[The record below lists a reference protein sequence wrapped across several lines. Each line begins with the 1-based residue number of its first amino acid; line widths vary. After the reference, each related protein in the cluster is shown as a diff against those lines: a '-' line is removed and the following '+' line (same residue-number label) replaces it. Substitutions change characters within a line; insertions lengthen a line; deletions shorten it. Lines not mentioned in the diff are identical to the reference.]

1 MAISTNS
8 LVSLATLKAFLGIT
22 STTDDAVLE
31 YSIDRASA
39 LIQRYCARNFVSQ
52 RYYEWHDTYGA
63 DRVAL
68 RHNPVENVRF
78 VGVGG
83 DNVISVD
90 STIST
95 DIACTI
101 SVNDT
106 HVHLFRAASNG
117 QETSTTLTFAS
128 HDSTVEMATQISAT
142 TGFSASALL
151 NVKTHYLRK
160 MAGRDLKQQTALLE
174 APTEGLTDY
183 AIDYDRGIVYGPTLR
198 RYQGFLVDY
207 TGGFASVP
215 YDVEQAATSIATRL
229 YRGRKRDNG
238 VASESLGG
246 YSYSLRSGSEIE
258 MEEKSMLDG
267 WRRLR

>member
-22 STTDDAVLE
+22 STTDDTVLE

-117 QETSTTLTFAS
+117 QESSTTLTFAS

-151 NVKTHYLRK
+151 NVKSAYMRK

-207 TGGFASVP
+207 NGGFASVP

>member
-1 MAISTNS
+1 MSISTNS

-22 STTDDAVLE
+22 STTDDTVLE

-52 RYYEWHDTYGA
+52 RYIEWHDTYGA
-63 DRVAL
+63 NRVAL
-68 RHNPVENVRF
+68 LHNPVENVRF
-78 VGVGG
+78 VGAGG

-117 QETSTTLTFAS
+117 QESSTTLTFAS
-128 HDSTVEMATQISAT
+128 HDSTSEMAAQINAT

-151 NVKTHYLRK
+151 NVKSAYLRK
-160 MAGRDLKQQTALLE
+160 IAGRDLKQQTALLE

-183 AIDYDRGIVYGPTLR
+183 AIDYDRGIIYGDTLR

-207 TGGFASVP
+207 NGGFTTVP
-215 YDVEQAATSIATRL
+215 YDIEQAATSIATRI
-229 YRGRKRDNG
+229 YRGRQRDPG
-238 VASESLGG
+238 VSSESLGG

-258 MEEKSMLDG
+258 MEEKAMLDG

>member
-22 STTDDAVLE
+22 STTDDTVLE

-215 YDVEQAATSIATRL
+215 YDIEQAATSIATRL

>member
-22 STTDDAVLE
+22 STTDDTVLE

-39 LIQRYCARNFVSQ
+39 MIQRYCARNFVSQ
-52 RYYEWHDTYGA
+52 RYYEWHDTYGS

-68 RHNPVENVRF
+68 KHNPVENVRF

-83 DNVISVD
+83 DSVLSVE
-90 STIST
+90 STTAT

-117 QETSTTLTFAS
+117 QETSTSITFAA
-128 HDSTVEMATQISAT
+128 HDTTVEMATQISAT

-151 NVKTHYLRK
+151 NVKSAYLRK
-160 MAGRDLKQQTALLE
+160 VAGINLKNQTALLE

-183 AIDYDRGIVYGPTLR
+183 AIDYDRGVIYGPTLH

-207 TGGFASVP
+207 TGGYASVP

-229 YRGRKRDNG
+229 YRGRQRDPG
-238 VASESLGG
+238 VSSESLGG
-246 YSYSLRSGSEIE
+246 YSYSLRAGSEIDAE
-258 MEEKSMLDG
+258 MKSMLDG
-267 WRRLR
+267 YRRLR

>member
-22 STTDDAVLE
+22 STTDDTVLE

-39 LIQRYCARNFVSQ
+39 MIQRYCARNFVSQ

-63 DRVAL
+63 DRVPL
-68 RHNPVENVRF
+68 KHNPVENVRF

-83 DNVISVD
+83 DSVLSVA
-90 STIST
+90 STTAT

-117 QETSTTLTFAS
+117 QETSTSITFAA
-128 HDSTVEMATQISAT
+128 HDTTVEMAAQISAT

-151 NVKTHYLRK
+151 NVKSAYLRK
-160 MAGRDLKQQTALLE
+160 VAGIDLKNQTALLE

-183 AIDYDRGIVYGPTLR
+183 AIDYDRGVIYGPTLH

-207 TGGFASVP
+207 SGGYATVP

-229 YRGRKRDNG
+229 YRGRQRDPG
-238 VASESLGG
+238 VSSESLGG
-246 YSYSLRSGSEIE
+246 YSYSLRAGSEIDAE
-258 MEEKSMLDG
+258 MKSMLDG
-267 WRRLR
+267 YRRLR

>member
-8 LVSLATLKAFLGIT
+8 LVPLATLKAFLGIT
-22 STTDDAVLE
+22 STTDDTVLE

-39 LIQRYCARNFVSQ
+39 MIQRYCARNFVSQ

-68 RHNPVENVRF
+68 RHNPVQNVRF

-101 SVNDT
+101 SVDDD
-106 HVHLFRAASNG
+106 HIHLFRAASNG
-117 QETSTTLTFAS
+117 QEASTTITFAAY
-128 HDSTVEMATQISAT
+128 DSTSEMAAQISAT

-183 AIDYDRGIVYGPTLR
+183 SIDYDRGVVYGPTLH

-207 TGGFASVP
+207 SGGYTSVP
-215 YDVEQAATSIATRL
+215 YDIEQAATSIATRF
-229 YRGRKRDNG
+229 YRGRQRDPG
-238 VASESLGG
+238 VSSESLGG
-246 YSYSLRSGSEIE
+246 YSYSLRAGSEIDAE
-258 MEEKSMLDG
+258 MKSLLDG
-267 WRRLR
+267 YRRLR

>member
-8 LVSLATLKAFLGIT
+8 LVSLATLKTFLGV
-22 STTDDAVLE
+22 SGTTDDTVLE

-39 LIQRYCARNFVSQ
+39 AIQRYCARNFVSQ
-52 RYYEWHDTYGA
+52 RYYEWKDTYGA

-68 RHNPVENVRF
+68 KHNPVESIRF

-106 HVHLFRAASNG
+106 HIHLFRAASNG
-117 QETSTTLTFAS
+117 QETSTTLNFSS

-183 AIDYDRGIVYGPTLR
+183 AIDYDRGIVYGPTLS
-198 RYQGFLVDY
+198 RYQGILVDY
-207 TGGFASVP
+207 TGGFATVP
-215 YDVEQAATSIATRL
+215 YDIEQAATSIATRI
-229 YRGRKRDNG
+229 YRGRKRDTG
-238 VASESLGG
+238 VSSESLGG

>member
-22 STTDDAVLE
+22 STTDDSVLE

-39 LIQRYCARNFVSQ
+39 MIQRYCARNFVSQ

-83 DNVISVD
+83 DSVLSVE
-90 STIST
+90 STTAT

-117 QETSTTLTFAS
+117 QETSTSITFAA
-128 HDSTVEMATQISAT
+128 HDTTVEMATQISAT

-151 NVKTHYLRK
+151 NVKSAYLRK
-160 MAGRDLKQQTALLE
+160 VAGIDLKNQTALLE

-183 AIDYDRGIVYGPTLR
+183 AIDYDRGVIYGPTLH

-207 TGGFASVP
+207 TGGYATVP
-215 YDVEQAATSIATRL
+215 YDVEQAATSIATRF
-229 YRGRKRDNG
+229 YRGRQRDPG
-238 VASESLGG
+238 VSSESLGG
-246 YSYSLRSGSEIE
+246 YSYSLRAGSEIDAE
-258 MEEKSMLDG
+258 MKSLLDG
-267 WRRLR
+267 YRRLR